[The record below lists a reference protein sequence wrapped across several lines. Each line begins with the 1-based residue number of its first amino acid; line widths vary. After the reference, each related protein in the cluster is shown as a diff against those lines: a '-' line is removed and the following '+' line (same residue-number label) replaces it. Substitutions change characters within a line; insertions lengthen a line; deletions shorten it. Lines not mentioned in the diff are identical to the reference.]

1 MKPNLDNEHNGES
14 SYSRL
19 KSLWLKL
26 RCGVALICLLIGF
39 FVGRNIRPQESK
51 DVRDGKPKQETPS
64 TTPVSPSPKQETPKT
79 SPTSSS
85 SGHGKTGSKNYVIG
99 FYDLENLF
107 DTYHDEGKNDYEY
120 LPDGEKEWT
129 DFKYQKKLATRA
141 RVIRAMRD
149 DDKAYHAVLGVSE
162 VENRHVL
169 EDLVA
174 EPAIADANYQIV
186 HYDGPDRRGI
196 DVAILFRPEL
206 FTILESKSIPF
217 NFDSTLDFGMTK
229 EEQDAF
235 RTRDLLMVR
244 GLLGGE
250 MFAFLVAHLP
260 SRMIANSG
268 ALRSRGGQMMYEECV
283 HLMQEYPGIKIVV
296 MGNMNDNP
304 TDDSMAV
311 WMHGREKIEDVG
323 AMDFFSPFV
332 SMLKAGY
339 SSYYYRGESN
349 IYDVIVVNEPLVNA
363 PKGTLKIRP
372 IVKKKYYG
380 RIFNPPFMQQ
390 QEGQYAGQPLR
401 TFSNGAFVG
410 GYSDHF
416 PTYIVVSNKE

>member
-1 MKPNLDNEHNGES
+1 MKRFITIL
-14 SYSRL
+14 
-19 KSLWLKL
+19 
-26 RCGVALICLLIGF
+26 ALLLA
-39 FVGRNIRPQESK
+39 
-51 DVRDGKPKQETPS
+51 
-64 TTPVSPSPKQETPKT
+64 VSPAFAQT
-79 SPTSSS
+79 
-85 SGHGKTGSKNYVIG
+85 GGKKSYVIG
-99 FYDLENLF
+99 FYNLENLF

-120 LPDGEKEWT
+120 LPDGANEWT
-129 DFKYQKKLATRA
+129 DFKYQKKLANMA

-149 DDKAYHAVLGVSE
+149 ENKAYHAVLGVSE
-162 VENRHVL
+162 IENRHVL

-186 HYDGPDRRGI
+186 HYDGPDRRGV
-196 DVAILFRPEL
+196 DVGLLYRPEL
-206 FTILESKSIPF
+206 FTVLESKSIPF
-217 NFDSTLDFGMTK
+217 NFDSTLDFGMTQ
-229 EEQDAF
+229 EEKDAF

-250 MFAFLVAHLP
+250 MFAFFVAHLP
-260 SRMIANSG
+260 SRLGEKSG
-268 ALRSRGGQMMYEECV
+268 ALRSRGGQMMYEESV
-283 HLMQEYPGIKIVV
+283 RLMQEYPGIKIVA
-296 MGNMNDNP
+296 MGDMNDNP

-311 WMHGREKIEDVG
+311 WMHGREKPEEVG
-323 AMDFFSPFV
+323 SMDFFSPFV

-339 SSYYYRGESN
+339 SSLYYRGGNN
-349 IYDVIVVNEPLVNA
+349 IYDILVVNEALLNA
-363 PKGTLKIRP
+363 PKGTLKIQP

-416 PTYIVVSNKE
+416 PTYIVVSNK

>member
-1 MKPNLDNEHNGES
+1 MKKYLYNLILLLAVLPFLNGCGAARSVYAPEENMS
-14 SYSRL
+14 ARMGSAPVQTG
-19 KSLWLKL
+19 KS
-26 RCGVALICLLIGF
+26 
-39 FVGRNIRPQESK
+39 
-51 DVRDGKPKQETPS
+51 
-64 TTPVSPSPKQETPKT
+64 
-79 SPTSSS
+79 
-85 SGHGKTGSKNYVIG
+85 YVIG
-99 FYDLENLF
+99 FYNLENLF
-107 DTYHDEGKNDYEY
+107 DTVHDDGKNDYEY
-120 LPDGEKEWT
+120 LPDGANQWT
-129 DFKYQKKLATRA
+129 ETKYQKKLSNMAQ
-141 RVIRAMRD
+141 VIAAMKQD
-149 DDKAYHAVLGVSE
+149 NGAWHTVLGVSE
-162 VENRHVL
+162 IENRHVL
-169 EDLVA
+169 EDLVSMP
-174 EPAIADANYQIV
+174 EIADANFQIV
-186 HYDGPDRRGI
+186 HYDGPDRRGV
-196 DVAILFRPEL
+196 DVALLYRPSVFRV
-206 FTILESKSIPF
+206 LESKSIPF
-217 NFDSTLDFGMTK
+217 TFEDSEVQFEMTP
-229 EEQDAF
+229 EEQADF
-235 RTRDLLMVR
+235 RTRDILMVR

-260 SRMIANSG
+260 SRLIANSG

-339 SSYYYRGESN
+339 SSYYYRGENN

-380 RIFNPPFMQQ
+380 RIFNPPFMVQ